1 MTDCNPVQLRWN
13 PDEGAGYLSLPDHPG
28 RGTPGCV
35 KRNVDL
41 SALAPDFK
49 GPQLIFDL
57 DDQNRVIGIEIL
69 LD

>member
-1 MTDCNPVQLRWN
+1 MTDRKAVQLRW
-13 PDEGAGYLSLPDHPG
+13 DADQGAGYLSLPDHPG

-41 SALAPDFK
+41 TTLAPDFK

-57 DDQNRVIGIEIL
+57 DDHNRVIGIEIL